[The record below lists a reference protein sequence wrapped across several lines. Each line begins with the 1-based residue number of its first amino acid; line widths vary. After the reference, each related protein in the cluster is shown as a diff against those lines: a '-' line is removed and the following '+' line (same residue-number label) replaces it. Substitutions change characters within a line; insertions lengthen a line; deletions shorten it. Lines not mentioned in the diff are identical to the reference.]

1 MNDPQPPVVAPDVVR
16 PREGQQETGLN
27 SLTSQFFSLRDAYRL
42 GIFHLGVSIALVQGG
57 TYLSQIAVATLLPPS
72 DFAVVKIL
80 DTVLVLLLTLA
91 ALGMPAAVAR
101 FVPEVQ
107 QPQRQGLVL
116 THTLLLATLGAVA
129 SAAIVYVLLPSIF
142 VDPRTLRFSRW
153 TIWLLIPLGLSRT
166 LLGFFQGQKRIRL
179 LAGANVSVSVVTLTV
194 VVLSTW
200 QWELPGWILGRFVGE
215 GLAALALFVLAAR
228 QLVLSLRRDLLKRI
242 FVFGWFAGLSLMV
255 SRMIYSMDI
264 LYLDRLKADPWQT
277 GCYGLASSLVL
288 LVLLLPSAIGMV
300 ALPEMAERSR
310 DPRASFQLAMKAIVN
325 ALVAVVL
332 VAAGLF
338 LLAPTLLPLVFGRD
352 YYFSSELLRILLL
365 GTLFYVPAS
374 ILGTHLFALGQSK
387 ITFPANLLVLAINL
401 GANVVLIPEWGARGA
416 AAAMVATHVS
426 LLLIYAGLTFAVL
439 NNVRLP
445 FLHPLGPAAP
455 VEEGALSTGRSLN
468 GY

>member
-1 MNDPQPPVVAPDVVR
+1 MNSV
-16 PREGQQETGLN
+16 
-27 SLTSQFFSLRDAYRL
+27 TSQFLSIRDAYRL

-57 TYLSQIAVATLLPPS
+57 AYLSQIAVATLLSPS

-80 DTVLVLLLTLA
+80 DTILVLLLTLA
-91 ALGMPAAVAR
+91 ALGMPSAAAR

-107 QPQRQGLVL
+107 QPQKQGLVL
-116 THTLLLATLGAVA
+116 THTLLLALLGAVA
-129 SAAIVYVLLPSIF
+129 SAAIVYVLLPGIF
-142 VDPRTLRFSRW
+142 LDPRTLRFSRW
-153 TIWLLIPLGLSRT
+153 IIWLLIPLGLTRT
-166 LLGFFQGQKRIRL
+166 LLGFFQGQKRIRF
-179 LAGANVSVSVVTLTV
+179 LAGANVSVSVVTLSL

-200 QWELPGWILGRFVGE
+200 RWELSGWVVGRFLGD
-215 GLAALALFVLAAR
+215 GLATLALLVLAAR
-228 QLVLSLRRDLLKRI
+228 QLVLGIRWNLLKRI
-242 FVFGWFAGLSLMV
+242 FVFGWFAGLSLLV

-264 LYLDRLKADPWQT
+264 LYLDRLKGDPWQT

-288 LVLLLPSAIGMV
+288 LVLLLPSAIGIV
-300 ALPEMAERSR
+300 VLPDMAERCQE
-310 DPRASFQLAMKAIVN
+310 PRASFRIATKAIVN

-338 LLAPTLLPLVFGRD
+338 LLAPSLLPLVFGRD

-387 ITFPANLLVLAINL
+387 ITFPANLLVLAVNL

-416 AAAMVATHVS
+416 ATAMVMTHAS
-426 LLLIYAGLTFAVL
+426 LLVVYLGLTFAVL

-445 FLHPLGPAAP
+445 FLIRLRISPPAR
-455 VEEGALSTGRSLN
+455 EEALSAQRSVN

>member
-1 MNDPQPPVVAPDVVR
+1 M
-16 PREGQQETGLN
+16 TGLN
-27 SLTSQFFSLRDAYRL
+27 RVTSRLLSVRDAYRL
-42 GIFHLGVSIALVQGG
+42 GIFHLGVSIALAQGG
-57 TYLSQIAVATLLPPS
+57 IYLSQIAVATLLPPS

-80 DTVLVLLLTLA
+80 DTVLVMLLTLA
-91 ALGMPAAVAR
+91 ALGMPSAVAR

-107 QPQRQGLVL
+107 HPQKQGLVL
-116 THTLLLATLGAVA
+116 THTLLLAVVGAVA
-129 SAAIVYVLLPSIF
+129 SAAIVYVLLPSILL
-142 VDPRTLRFSRW
+142 DPRTLHFARW
-153 TIWLLIPLGLSRT
+153 VIWLLIPLALTRT

-179 LAGANVSVSVVTLTV
+179 LASTNLAVSVVTLSL

-200 QWELPGWILGRFVGE
+200 RWELPGWVVGRFLGE
-215 GLAALALFVLAAR
+215 GLAALALFALAAR
-228 QLVLSLRRDLLKRI
+228 QLVLGIRRGLLKRI

-264 LYLDRLKADPWQT
+264 LYLARLKGDPWQT

-288 LVLLLPSAIGMV
+288 LVLLLPAAIGVV
-300 ALPEMAERSR
+300 ALPDMAERCR
-310 DPRASFQLAMKAIVN
+310 DPRASFHIAVKAIVN

-332 VAAGLF
+332 VAGGLF

-365 GTLFYVPAS
+365 GALFYVPAS

-387 ITFPANLLVLAINL
+387 ITFPANLLVLAVNL
-401 GANVVLIPEWGARGA
+401 GANMVLIPEWGARGA
-416 AAAMVATHVS
+416 AVAMVMTHAS
-426 LLLIYAGLTFAVL
+426 LLLVYAGLNFAVL

-445 FLHPLGPAAP
+445 FLIRSGISPAAGK
-455 VEEGALSTGRSLN
+455 EALPGERSLD